1 MSNER
6 RFDPYLRCN
15 EAFFRCFELLNRG
28 FMMNSSNLE
37 FMIEVMISQL
47 LWMFGPNN
55 ETVVAYFQASRA
67 FLCV

>member
-1 MSNER
+1 
-6 RFDPYLRCN
+6 
-15 EAFFRCFELLNRG
+15 
-28 FMMNSSNLE
+28 MMNSSNLE